1 MVAYNYQEPTKQF
14 TQELRFNGSEN
25 LALKNGFKLEGL
37 LRHNFRDNEGN
48 LLNLEYYCRFK
59 KTALYL

>member
-25 LALKNGFKLEGL
+25 LALKNGFKVVLDANAYNG
-37 LRHNFRDNEGN
+37 RYFIKDKGTSKNTF
-48 LLNLEYYCRFK
+48 
-59 KTALYL
+59 